1 LYKKKNSQTAVLSHL
16 RATVLVT
23 RTGIE
28 LTEQVFAISGKMRKA
43 PKTAVSKLSHFK

>member
-1 LYKKKNSQTAVLSHL
+1 MAIYRHL
-16 RATVLVT
+16 RACTLVT

-43 PKTAVSKLSHFK
+43 PKNSRF